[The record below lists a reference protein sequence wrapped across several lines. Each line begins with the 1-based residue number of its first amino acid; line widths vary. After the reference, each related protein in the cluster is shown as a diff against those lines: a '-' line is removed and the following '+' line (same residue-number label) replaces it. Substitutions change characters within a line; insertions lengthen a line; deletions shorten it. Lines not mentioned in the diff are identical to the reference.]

1 LILQERSSQSKLR
14 DRGSDREYTCVAYT
28 YIVFSGRHLNHEQ
41 PQTVA
46 RDVRILQITVA
57 DQPNQRLGGSTF
69 LSVSVLIIEVERRT
83 GTAGT
88 RTRLRTFLLRIQCSP
103 TSKLCSCADPASHY
117 QTKYNTYRYQIY
129 SYTWPAPAETLSRLV
144 RTGI

>member
-1 LILQERSSQSKLR
+1 LILQERSSQPKLR

-28 YIVFSGRHLNHEQ
+28 YIVFSDRHLNHEQ

-69 LSVSVLIIEVERRT
+69 FSVSVLIIEVERH
-83 GTAGT
+83 
-88 RTRLRTFLLRIQCSP
+88 C
-103 TSKLCSCADPASHY
+103 
-117 QTKYNTYRYQIY
+117 RYQDTTADIFAQD
-129 SYTWPAPAETLSRLV
+129 TMLVNIETLLLC
-144 RTGI
+144 